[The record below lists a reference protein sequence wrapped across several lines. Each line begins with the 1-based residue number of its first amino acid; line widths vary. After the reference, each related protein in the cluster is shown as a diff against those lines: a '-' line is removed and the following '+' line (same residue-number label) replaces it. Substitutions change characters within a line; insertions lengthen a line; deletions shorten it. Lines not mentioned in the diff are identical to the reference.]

1 MEVLRKLT
9 THTKKKKK
17 KKKHTHI
24 DENLSQQ
31 VVSKFIMV

>member
-1 MEVLRKLT
+1 MEVSRKLT
-9 THTKKKKK
+9 TKKKKK
-17 KKKHTHI
+17 NI